1 MTAALGTVGGMSQ
14 HEAVAT
20 SLCAIVLT
28 GLSVRPPRV
37 AVLLVLACSAGACL
51 LVLACSAGA
60 CLLCWCLPALLV
72 LACWCLPAGAAAG
85 TRPSEPNRM
94 HCDQGTYH
102 NIRSGAIKIK
112 PAVAIGGSA
121 MVAMYLTS
129 AYVTLGVS
137 EQKLRLVLTAVM
149 AVSGLDM
156 MRKSFS
162 LAKKLPK

>member
-1 MTAALGTVGGMSQ
+1 
-14 HEAVAT
+14 
-20 SLCAIVLT
+20 
-28 GLSVRPPRV
+28 
-37 AVLLVLACSAGACL
+37 
-51 LVLACSAGA
+51 
-60 CLLCWCLPALLV
+60 
-72 LACWCLPAGAAAG
+72 
-85 TRPSEPNRM
+85 M